1 MKHTHVF
8 LITHLGAG
16 ASLLANMLN
25 ASHRINVLPVKPAY
39 YQYDDPSKLEN
50 IIMPY
55 LHIKPLSTTFIHRI
69 NYSHTISNKSILG
82 VGRFIYLIRE
92 PLEALNYIVKEKRYT
107 EQIALRYYTFRL
119 RRICEMARL
128 TDGIFFTWDDLV
140 KGTAK
145 SLIIDM
151 LKLKEL
157 SFPYKDTKSEHVV
170 HESIIDQAQASYN
183 KHLRYLRQLPLK
195 Q

>member
-16 ASLLANMLN
+16 ASLLTNMLN

-39 YQYDDPSKLEN
+39 YQYDDPSRLAS
-50 IIMPY
+50 ITQPY
-55 LHIKPLSTTFIHRI
+55 LHIKPLATTFIHRI
-69 NYSHTISNKSILG
+69 NYNHTIGNKSVLG
-82 VGRFIYLIRE
+82 AGRFIYLIRE
-92 PLEALNYIVKEKRYT
+92 PLEALNYLVKEKRYT
-107 EQIALRYYTFRL
+107 EHVALRYYTFRL
-119 RRICEMARL
+119 RRICETALL
-128 TDGIFFTWDDLV
+128 TDGIFFTWDDLI
-140 KGTAK
+140 KGNAK
-145 SLIIDM
+145 LLIMDM

-157 SFPYKDTKSEHVV
+157 SFPYKDKPSENTV
-170 HESIIDQAQASYN
+170 HESIIEQAQASYN